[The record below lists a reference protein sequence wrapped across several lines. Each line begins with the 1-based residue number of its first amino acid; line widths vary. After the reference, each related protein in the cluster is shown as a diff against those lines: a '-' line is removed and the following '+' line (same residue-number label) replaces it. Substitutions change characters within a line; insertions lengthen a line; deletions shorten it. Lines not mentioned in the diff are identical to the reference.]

1 MMRVYAVNKCGANA
15 VAAASMFQF
24 TEQTPLGAK
33 AAMEKANIPVRKPFH
48 LFKK

>member
-1 MMRVYAVNKCGANA
+1 VLREARVSA

-33 AAMEKANIPVRKPFH
+33 QYLHGQGFPVR
-48 LFKK
+48 L